1 MTLNRVVAVASVV
14 VSLALAVLPV
24 LADMDWSS
32 TAGIVAGILAL
43 LAVTDRW
50 LKGWQQFENRAA
62 VTDPA
67 RDLPRPVERPE

>member
-32 TAGIVAGILAL
+32 TAGIVAGIVAL
-43 LAVTDRW
+43 LGVTDRW
-50 LKGWQQFENRAA
+50 LKGWQQFENQIGRAH
-62 VTDPA
+62 V
-67 RDLPRPVERPE
+67 